1 MKTRHNKN
9 YLLLFALMLAFGA
22 TIWSCKDDEPSLEEL
37 RKDKLAFLAD
47 SLRISDSLKRINA
60 AGVVNYAITVV
71 NGSTSTMFNGSA
83 GPGRTSATESALA
96 DAIVTISQFGKVQ
109 RDTTDASGMVIFNGF
124 FRSAVNITIEKSGFT
139 KVSYVAAVSILDTTP
154 NSSISFVGNII
165 PLFETAGT
173 NTASISG
180 RATIQT
186 NLTNKTRELVADG
199 TTVSASI
206 DATSP
211 TFASR
216 FLTTNVANIYAPFTN
231 TKVLYVGEILQ
242 ANYST
247 GIVGTV
253 TGGNY
258 TITVPSAIDG
268 LPLSLQY
275 SDVAADQT
283 LFETSPF
290 NTASTYRNVFPGV
303 TYTATAIPAAGSV
316 TVGFN
321 AGSGATATE
330 VIALPETVDR
340 INVTNGGSGYSGT
353 PLVEI
358 TGTGTGATATAVVT
372 NGVVTAINLTSGG
385 SGYTTPPSVNLISG
399 TGATASASLLVNGTV
414 TGVTITNS
422 GAGYTS
428 APTVTFSAPG
438 GTGTTATGTA
448 NIDAAGRVTSVTI
461 TNAGSGY
468 TSDPIVTFSAA
479 PAGGTTATG
488 AGIYSGQSIG
498 SVSIGSGGANYTYAP
513 AVTFSAPQR
522 ANGVRAT
529 GNAVIDPSTRTV
541 TSIIITNQG
550 SGYTAPP
557 TVTLNAGS
565 GAVAQALLS
574 GGPIISAN
582 ITAQGSNYVAPPLVV
597 ITGDGF
603 GATGTAV
610 LAEGKVVGINI
621 TNGGS
626 GYTPA
631 ATTITLVSG
640 SGAQGFATIV
650 NGAVTGVTVV
660 NGGQNYTGAPV
671 VTFTSAI
678 GGGAAGTA
686 TVSNGQVTGVTIT
699 SGGSGYVEGNTPG
712 TAEGFSTTKGTSI
725 QTKTGLKYINDVY
738 YGTGIRQA
746 N

>member
-1 MKTRHNKN
+1 MKTPHNTK
-9 YLLLFALMLAFGA
+9 YLLFFVLLLAFGA

-60 AGVVNYAITVV
+60 AGVVNYVITVV
-71 NGSTSTMFNGSA
+71 NGSTSTLFNNST
-83 GPGRTSATESALA
+83 GPGRTEGVESAVA
-96 DAIVTISQFGKVQ
+96 DAKVTISQFGKTEEA
-109 RDTTDASGMVIFNGF
+109 TTDASGMVVFNGF
-124 FRSAVNITIEKSGFT
+124 FRSAVNVTIEKTGFT
-139 KVSYVAAVSILDTTP
+139 KMSYVAAVSILDTTP
-154 NSSISFVGNII
+154 NSSISFVGNLVPI
-165 PLFETAGT
+165 FETAGT
-173 NTASISG
+173 NTAAISG

-186 NLTNKTRELVADG
+186 NLTNKSRELVADG

-206 DATSP
+206 DATGTLFSN
-211 TFASR
+211 R
-216 FLTTNVANIYAPFTN
+216 FLTTGLANIYAPSTS

-242 ANYST
+242 ASYGT
-247 GIVGTV
+247 GVVGTV

-258 TITVPSAIDG
+258 SITVPSAIDG
-268 LPLSLQY
+268 LPLALQY

-290 NTASTYRNVFPGV
+290 NTASTYRNIFPGV

-340 INVTNGGSGYSGT
+340 VNVTNGGSNYSGT

-358 TGTGTGATATAVVT
+358 VGNGTGATATAVVT
-372 NGVVTAINLTSGG
+372 GGVVTAINLTSGG
-385 SGYTTPPSVNLISG
+385 TGYTVAPTVNLISG
-399 TGATASASLLVNGTV
+399 AGASASAALLVNGMV

-422 GAGYTS
+422 GLGYTS

-448 NIDAAGRVTSVTI
+448 IIDGAGRVTSVTI
-461 TNAGSGY
+461 TDPGSGY
-468 TSDPIVTFSAA
+468 TANPIVTFSAA
-479 PAGGTTATG
+479 PAGGVTAT
-488 AGIYSGQSIG
+488 ATGIYSGQSVG

-513 AVTFSAPQR
+513 AVTFSAPDR
-522 ANGVRAT
+522 ATGVRAT
-529 GNAVIDPSTRTV
+529 GTAVVDPSTRTV
-541 TSIIITNQG
+541 TAIIITNQG

-565 GAVAQALLS
+565 GASAQALLS
-574 GGPIISAN
+574 GGPIISATIN
-582 ITAQGSNYVAPPLVV
+582 TQGSNYVAPPVV
-597 ITGDGF
+597 RIDGDGF

-610 LAEGKVVGINI
+610 IAEGKVVGINI

-640 SGAQGFATIV
+640 AGAQGFATIV
-650 NGAVTGVTVV
+650 NGAVTGVTIV

-671 VTFTSAI
+671 VSFTSAI

-686 TVSNGQVTGVTIT
+686 TVSGGQVTGVTIT
-699 SGGSGYVEGNTPG
+699 SGGSGYVEGNTP
-712 TAEGFSTTKGTSI
+712 TSAEGFSATKGTAI
-725 QTKTGLKYINDVY
+725 QTKTGLKYINDIH
-738 YGTGIRQA
+738 YGTGIRQP